1 MFHRLKFKFILA
13 SSSKF
18 RLNLL
23 KQIGITPDGILS
35 PDIDESCLK
44 NENPRVYSERMAIE
58 KAQKVF
64 ENKKDYLILSAD
76 TVISLGTRVLHKPN
90 NIDEARKHLNLLSGR
105 QHRCYTAICLIS
117 PLKIHIKQNLT
128 MVKFKKLHK
137 DEIDFYLQT
146 KEWEG
151 CAGGYSISGYA
162 GGFIKSING
171 SYSAVCGLP
180 LYELRQMLMNYWLH
194 H

>member
-1 MFHRLKFKFILA
+1 MFQKLRFKFILA
-13 SSSKF
+13 SSSRF
-18 RLNLL
+18 RLDLL
-23 KQIGITPDGILS
+23 KQIGVIPDEILS

-44 NENPRVYSERMAIE
+44 GESPRVYSERMAIE
-58 KAQKVF
+58 KARKISDSR
-64 ENKKDYLILSAD
+64 KGCLILSAD
-76 TVISLGTRVLHKPN
+76 TVISVGTRVLHKPN

-105 QHRCYTAICLIS
+105 QHRCYTTICLIS
-117 PLKIHIKQNLT
+117 PSATHVKTNLT
-128 MVKFKKLHK
+128 MVKFKRLHK

-151 CAGGYSISGYA
+151 CAGGYTISGYA

-180 LYELRQMLMNYWLH
+180 LYEVRQMLLNY
-194 H
+194 